1 MKAQLV
7 HIGDCAAVLPGFSTK
22 GALVDEPGGTHQVV
36 MAKHLTKGMPYVY
49 DESRRLRINP
59 DRDMSKYVLESGDI
73 LFMSRGTGSYAVI
86 LETLHHPSI
95 APSTFFVLKPQP
107 YVVPAYL
114 VWCLEQPAIQSSLGQ
129 MRTGAGTPMIPR
141 QGFAAIRIPLPEKE
155 LQRRIAD
162 LWRLQCSEARLR
174 QELSEETGRLARQ
187 LGQRIFES
195 IGEADRE
202 VK

>member
-7 HIGDCAAVLPGFSTK
+7 QIGDCAAVLPGFSTK
-22 GALVDEPGGTHQVV
+22 GALVDEPGGTHQVI
-36 MAKHLTKGMPYVY
+36 MAKHLTKGVPYVY
-49 DESRRLRINP
+49 DESHRLRINP
-59 DRDMSKYVLESGDI
+59 DRDMSKYVLEPGDI

-86 LETLHHPSI
+86 LETLYHPSI

-107 YVVPAYL
+107 HVVPAYL

-141 QGFAAIRIPLPEKE
+141 QGFAAIQIPLPEKE

-162 LWRLQCSEARLR
+162 LWRLQRREARLR

>member
-49 DESRRLRINP
+49 DESHRLRIHL
-59 DRDMSKYVLESGDI
+59 DRDMTRYVLEPGNI
-73 LFMSRGTGSYAVI
+73 LFMSRGTGSYAII
-86 LETLHHPSI
+86 LEAVHQPSI
-95 APSTFFVLKPQP
+95 APSTFFILQPKPH
-107 YVVPAYL
+107 VVPAYL
-114 VWCLEQPAIQSSLGQ
+114 AWCLEQPAIQTSLIQ

-141 QGFAAIRIPLPEKE
+141 QEFMSIRIPLPEKG
-155 LQRRIAD
+155 LQHLIAD
-162 LWRLQCSEARLR
+162 LWRLQCREARLR
-174 QELSEETGRLARQ
+174 QEISEETGRLART

-195 IGEADRE
+195 FGEADRE

>member
-1 MKAQLV
+1 
-7 HIGDCAAVLPGFSTK
+7 
-22 GALVDEPGGTHQVV
+22 
-36 MAKHLTKGMPYVY
+36 
-49 DESRRLRINP
+49 
-59 DRDMSKYVLESGDI
+59 
-73 LFMSRGTGSYAVI
+73 
-86 LETLHHPSI
+86 
-95 APSTFFVLKPQP
+95 
-107 YVVPAYL
+107 
-114 VWCLEQPAIQSSLGQ
+114 

-141 QGFAAIRIPLPEKE
+141 QGFAAIQIPLPEKE

-162 LWRLQCSEARLR
+162 LWRLQCREARLR